1 MPIIAIKPL
10 KRSAPEFM
18 IFLEKIYINHC
29 VECSRAEYRTIINQ
43 SKDEENTELRKL
55 RLVSYC
61 NGFLD
66 SLDSSIKD
74 LILVVF

>member
-18 IFLEKIYINHC
+18 IFLEKTNFNHC

-43 SKDEENTELRKL
+43 SKDGKNTELRIL
-55 RLVSYC
+55 QLVSYC
-61 NGFLD
+61 NGFFD
-66 SLDSSIKD
+66 RCDSSIKG
-74 LILVVF
+74 LTLVVF